1 MEKIGVTRA
10 KEALDRADVVLLVL
24 DASQTLTDEDRTLL
38 AGADERFLL
47 CLNKNDLA
55 PSEDFGQFR
64 RENAFFIS
72 ARTGQGMDAL
82 MEAIRA
88 RIVPAEGCED
98 LLVSQR
104 HIQLARQAMESL
116 SSAREA
122 ILSGLPLDLSAVDLS
137 CGLEKLCEIT
147 GENAT
152 ESVIDAVFRN
162 FCVGK

>member
-1 MEKIGVTRA
+1 
-10 KEALDRADVVLLVL
+10 
-24 DASQTLTDEDRTLL
+24 
-38 AGADERFLL
+38 
-47 CLNKNDLA
+47 
-55 PSEDFGQFR
+55 
-64 RENAFFIS
+64 
-72 ARTGQGMDAL
+72 
-82 MEAIRA
+82 
-88 RIVPAEGCED
+88 
-98 LLVSQR
+98 
-104 HIQLARQAMESL
+104 MESL